1 VHVPPMDRR
10 RLLQSSAAFAATLP
24 FAWPGLARAAETELI
39 ARRALFDNPDYGSV
53 TVSPDGWHLSW
64 LAPVDG
70 VRNLFVARIDDLASA
85 RPITR
90 VTDRNIS
97 PFYRWAQTNSHIIF
111 FQDRDGDENWHASS
125 VNIRNSAIVSLSP
138 AQGVQCF
145 LVQMDRRSPTEVLLR
160 HNGRD
165 KHYFDLYRVNVPT
178 GAGELLYENN
188 EYAQFVTDGEFRL
201 RLGVRFAAD
210 GSAEVFQHHASG
222 TWSPFMTVPLDDL
235 DGTELLEFSPDGKTL
250 YLLDS
255 RGRDRA
261 ALFAMDMATKKTTL
275 LAADDEADIAQVSFF
290 GRRPLAARAEKE
302 RARWHVVDPGA
313 VQDLADLEARSGGGD
328 IFFTGRNAD
337 NDVLTA
343 YYDHDAES
351 GEFVLLDRETRELR
365 PLFKQRKA
373 LAGLPL
379 RPLGPVTIPARDG
392 LRLGGY
398 LTRPDQRGE
407 RLPLVLAI
415 HGGPYARDSWGFNP
429 VHQWLA
435 NRGYAVLSLNYRGST
450 GYGKSFVNAANHEWG
465 GRMHDDLVDAVNW
478 AVGQGLA
485 DPARVGFFGGSYGGY
500 SALMAATKTPELFAC
515 IVDLFGI
522 SNLLTFM
529 ATIPPYWQPW
539 FNIWK
544 NRVGNPDTE
553 EGRALLSDRSP
564 INHLEHAT
572 RPILIAQGLKD
583 VRVVAAE
590 SQQMVDAL
598 KSRNV
603 PVTYVT
609 FRDEGHGF
617 VRPVNRMAFY
627 AVAEAFLAKHLG
639 GRCQPLEGD
648 LTGSTMKVETGAE
661 LVPGL
666 TG

>member
-1 VHVPPMDRR
+1 MPVALMDRR

-24 FAWPGLARAAETELI
+24 FAWPEPTRAAEAELI
-39 ARRALFDNPDYGSV
+39 ARRVLFDNPDYGNV

-85 RPITR
+85 RAVTR
-90 VTDRNIS
+90 VTDRSIA

-111 FQDRDGDENWHASS
+111 FQDRDGDENWRASS
-125 VNIRNSAIVSLSP
+125 VNIRNNAIVPLSP
-138 AQGVQCF
+138 AQGAQCF
-145 LVQMDRRSPTEVLLR
+145 LTQVDRRSPTDVLLR

-165 KHYFDLYRVNVPT
+165 KRYFDLYQVNVQT
-178 GAGELLYENN
+178 GAGELLFENK
-188 EYAQFVTDGEFRL
+188 EYAGLVTDGEFQL
-201 RLGVRFAAD
+201 RLATKIAAD
-210 GSAEVFQHHASG
+210 GSVEVFQRHAGG
-222 TWSPFMTVPLDDL
+222 TWSPFMTIPLSDAE
-235 DGTELLEFSPDGKTL
+235 GVELLEFSPDGKTL
-250 YLLDS
+250 YMLDS
-255 RGRDRA
+255 RGRDKR
-261 ALFAMDMATKKTTL
+261 ALFAMDMTTKKATL
-275 LAADDEADIAQVSFF
+275 LAADDDSDITQVSFF

-302 RARWHVVDPGA
+302 RSRWHAVDPSV
-313 VQDLADLEARSGGGD
+313 VQDIADLEAHGSGD
-328 IFFTGRNAD
+328 VVFTGRN
-337 NDVLTA
+337 NGNQLLTA
-343 YYDHDAES
+343 FFERDAES
-351 GEFVLLDRETRELR
+351 GEYLLLDRETREVR

-379 RPLGPVTIPARDG
+379 RPLAPVTISARDG

-398 LTRPDQRGE
+398 LTRPLEQSE
-407 RLPLVLAI
+407 KLPLVLVI

-435 NRGYAVLSLNYRGST
+435 NRGYAVLSVNYRGST
-450 GYGKSFVNAANHEWG
+450 GYGKAFINAADHEWG
-465 GRMHDDLVDAVNW
+465 GRMHDDLIDAVNW
-478 AVGQGLA
+478 AVGQGIA

-500 SALMAATKTPELFAC
+500 SALMAATKTPEVFAC

-529 ATIPPYWQPW
+529 ATIPPYWQRW

-553 EGRALLSDRSP
+553 EGRAFLRERSP
-564 INHLEHAT
+564 INHLERAT

-609 FRDEGHGF
+609 FPDEGHGF

-639 GRCQPLEGD
+639 GRCQPFEGD

-666 TG
+666 AG